1 MRRYMAGLVGMI
13 VMIGVM
19 ASPTQAQEEAK
30 PIPVVASF
38 SVLADM
44 IEQIG
49 GDHVE
54 VTSLV
59 GPDSDSH
66 AYSPSPR
73 DARRIKQAQLV
84 VFNGLQLEG
93 WMARL
98 LEAGDYGGVKVIA
111 SQGVATRE
119 DIEVE
124 QEGHAA
130 HAHDDHHH
138 GDADPHA
145 WLDAQRGKQYVI
157 NIRDGLIE
165 ADPAH
170 AADYR
175 KQADAYLAELE
186 TLDQEIHRLI
196 ETIPENQRLVVTN
209 HDAFGYFGDAYGIR
223 FLSPLGINTAAA
235 PSARVMAQLI
245 DTLREQG
252 VKALFHENI
261 TNPSLI
267 DQLAEESGLPIAGTL
282 YSGALAREGE
292 ASHYSGML
300 RHNTRVI
307 HEALGNTE

>member
-1 MRRYMAGLVGMI
+1 MKRYMIGLVAMI
-13 VMIGVM
+13 SVM
-19 ASPTQAQEEAK
+19 ALPVQAQDKAE
-30 PIPVVASF
+30 PIAVVASF

-44 IEQIG
+44 VEQIG

-54 VTSLV
+54 VSALV
-59 GPDSDSH
+59 GPDSDVH

-73 DARRIKQAQLV
+73 DARRIKQARLV

-93 WMARL
+93 WMSRL
-98 LEAGDYGGVKVIA
+98 LEASSYSGIKVIA
-111 SQGVATRE
+111 SQGVTTLKEAEAERE
-119 DIEVE
+119 EHGD
-124 QEGHAA
+124 QHQ
-130 HAHDDHHH
+130 DDHRH
-138 GDADPHA
+138 GSDDPHA
-145 WLDAQRGKQYVI
+145 WLDAQRGRQYVA

-170 AADYR
+170 AEDYR
-175 KQADAYLAELE
+175 RQASEYLEELE
-186 TLDQEIHRLI
+186 TLDQEIRRLI
-196 ETIPENQRLVVTN
+196 ETIPENQRVVVTG
-209 HDAFGYFGDAYGIR
+209 HDAFGYFGDAYGVR

-300 RHNTRVI
+300 RHNARVI
-307 HEALGNTE
+307 HEALGNTQ